1 MAPIEIQNLSKSFGA
16 VHAVRDLSFDV
27 AAGRVTGFLGPNGA
41 GKSTTLRMVL
51 GLIRPTGGTATV
63 HGTRYDELPDPSSRV
78 GAMLEDTSFHPGR
91 SGRDHLRV
99 LAAAGGHPMGRVD
112 ELIDLVELRGA
123 EKRRV
128 KGYSQ
133 GMRQRL
139 AIASALIG
147 DPDVLILDE
156 PTNGLDPN
164 GIRWL
169 RGLMRDKASEGK
181 TVLVSSHLLAE
192 VQQAVDDVVVIAQ
205 GELRARGPL
214 DEVLGGDGA
223 EGATEIV
230 TDVRSPYPDH
240 LRESLRRRGYQV
252 DPGGSPQ
259 DLVVRGAEPEQVGI
273 AAAEDG
279 LTLYRLT
286 PRTRSLEDTFFAL
299 TSQEQRI

>member
-1 MAPIEIQNLSKSFGA
+1 MAPIEIKNLSKSFGA

-27 AAGRVTGFLGPNGA
+27 APGRVTGFLGPNGA

-51 GLIRPTGGTATV
+51 GLIRPTGGDATI
-63 HGTRYDELPDPSSRV
+63 HGRHYDELDDPTVRV

-99 LAAAGGHPMGRVD
+99 LAAAGGHPMARVD

-156 PTNGLDPN
+156 PTNGLDPA

-169 RGLMRDKASEGK
+169 RGLMRQQASEGR

-192 VQQAVDDVVVIAQ
+192 VAAGGRRRRRD
-205 GELRARGPL
+205 RAGRAAGARSARRG
-214 DEVLGGDGA
+214 A
-223 EGATEIV
+223 
-230 TDVRSPYPDH
+230 R
-240 LRESLRRRGYQV
+240 RRRGRAGHRRPLAVPRPPARVADAARLHV
-252 DPGGSPQ
+252 D
-259 DLVVRGAEPEQVGI
+259 
-273 AAAEDG
+273 AARA
-279 LTLYRLT
+279 TRT
-286 PRTRSLEDTFFAL
+286 WSCRARRPSRSASRPPRTG
-299 TSQEQRI
+299 

>member
-1 MAPIEIQNLSKSFGA
+1 MAAIEVTNLSKSFGA
-16 VHAVRDLSFDV
+16 VHAVRDLSFAV
-27 AAGRVTGFLGPNGA
+27 EPGRVTGFLGPNGA

-51 GLIRPTGGTATV
+51 GLIRPTAGDATV
-63 HGTRYDELPDPSSRV
+63 QGQAYHQLDEPTSRV

-99 LAAAGGHPMGRVD
+99 LATAGGHPMERVD
-112 ELIDLVELRGA
+112 ELLSLVQLTGA

-139 AIASALIG
+139 AIASALVG

-156 PTNGLDPN
+156 PTNGLDPT

-169 RGLMRDKASEGK
+169 RGLVREQAGRGRA
-181 TVLVSSHLLAE
+181 VLVSSHLLAE
-192 VQQAVDDVVVIAQ
+192 VAQSVDDVVVISRGQ
-205 GELRARGPL
+205 LRARGTL
-214 DEVLGGDGA
+214 DDVLGSVGDTA
-223 EGATEIV
+223 V
-230 TDVRSPYPDH
+230 TDARSPYPDQ
-240 LRESLRRRGYQV
+240 LRESLTRRGHHV
-252 DPGGSPQ
+252 ERGDGDH
-259 DLVVRGAEPEQVGI
+259 DLVVRGATPEQVGI

-286 PRTRSLEDTFFAL
+286 PRARSLEDTFLAL
-299 TSQEQRI
+299 TAEEPRR

>member
-1 MAPIEIQNLSKSFGA
+1 
-16 VHAVRDLSFDV
+16 
-27 AAGRVTGFLGPNGA
+27 
-41 GKSTTLRMVL
+41 
-51 GLIRPTGGTATV
+51 
-63 HGTRYDELPDPSSRV
+63 
-78 GAMLEDTSFHPGR
+78 MLEDTSFHPGR

-214 DEVLGGDGA
+214 DEVLGGDGS
-223 EGATEIV
+223 EGATEVV

-240 LRESLRRRGYQV
+240 LRESLHRRGYRV

-259 DLVVRGAEPEQVGI
+259 DLVVSGAAPEQVGI

-299 TSQEQRI
+299 TGQEPRV